1 MKKTLKKY
9 EFIKKCNEI
18 HQNKY
23 DYSKLEYNTLK
34 DKGVFICPEHGE
46 FTQQLQKHLY
56 GQGCPKCA
64 YKKRFLTQDEF
75 INKSNIIH
83 NNKYD
88 YSKVFYVHNKMKVEI
103 ICPIHGSFYM
113 RPLNH
118 LQKCGCPKCK
128 MSNLEKSV
136 ENFLIQENVK
146 YETQKKFKWLG
157 RQSLDFYLPEYN
169 IAIECQGIQH
179 FKCVE
184 YFGGQEEFKKRLEL
198 DLIKKKKCD
207 ENKIKLI
214 YYSNIENFNIIN
226 NLDELLLKIK
236 GEN

>member
-1 MKKTLKKY
+1 MKKSIKKE
-9 EFIKKCNEI
+9 EFIKKSNKI
-18 HQNKY
+18 HNNKY
-23 DYSKLEYNTLK
+23 DYSKLEYTKIK

-46 FTQQLQKHLY
+46 FVQQLQKHLY
-56 GQGCPKCA
+56 GQGCPICA
-64 YKKRFLTQDEF
+64 YLKKFSTKEEF
-75 INKSNIIH
+75 IKKSNKIH
-83 NNKYD
+83 NNKYI
-88 YSKVFYVHNKMKVEI
+88 YSEVIYTHNKNKVCI
-103 ICPIHGSFYM
+103 ICPIHGMFYM

-118 LQKCGCPKCK
+118 LQGCGCPRCK
-128 MSNLEKSV
+128 MSYLEK
-136 ENFLIQENVK
+136 EIEKFLIENNII
-146 YETQKKFKWLG
+146 YETQKRFEWLKP
-157 RQSLDFYLPEYN
+157 QSVDFYLPEYN